1 MANPVTS
8 PPEYSTLPPPPA
20 ATGERP
26 LRWFERPIA
35 IGLMML
41 WIAPLGFVLLLAQP
55 RWSMT
60 RKLVILVVFGP
71 ICLIE
76 SAFFLNNFLAT
87 YSSTT
92 PTRPAVTSH
101 R

>member
-1 MANPVTS
+1 MANSVTS
-8 PPEYSTLPPPPA
+8 PPNYSTLPPPPA
-20 ATGERP
+20 AAEERP
-26 LRWFERPIA
+26 LRWFQRPIA

-41 WIAPLGFVLLLAQP
+41 FVAPVGFVLLLAQS

-60 RKLVILVVFGP
+60 RRLVILAVFGP

-76 SAFFLNNFLAT
+76 SAYFLHDFLAT
-87 YSSTT
+87 YSPTT